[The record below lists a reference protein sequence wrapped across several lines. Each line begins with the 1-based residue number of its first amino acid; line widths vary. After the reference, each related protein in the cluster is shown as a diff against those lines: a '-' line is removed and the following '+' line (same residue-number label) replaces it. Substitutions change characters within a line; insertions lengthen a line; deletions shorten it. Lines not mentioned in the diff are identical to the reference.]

1 MNKFEALGIEPNIV
15 KAITELGFETPT
27 PIQEQAIPVLLK
39 EEKDLVGLAQ
49 TGTGK
54 TAAFGLPL
62 IQTVDFNS
70 RNTQALILC
79 PTRELCLQI
88 TKDLQSYTKYTQGA
102 NIVAIYGG
110 ASIVNQLR
118 DVKRG
123 AQIVVGTPGRMVD
136 MINRKGVTLNTVI
149 RVVLDEADEMLNM
162 GFKEDLDMI
171 LSETPD
177 QKCTWLFSATMPR
190 EVETIARKYMSDP
203 FQITV
208 GKRNEGNV
216 NIEHVYYV
224 VQSRDRYA
232 SLKRIVDFYPDIFGI
247 VFCRTK
253 AETQEVAEKL
263 IRDGYNADS
272 LHGDLSQA
280 QRDQVMKRYRSR
292 TLQVLVATD
301 VAARGIDVDDVT
313 HVINYNLPDEIENYT
328 HRSGRTARAGK
339 TGISIVI
346 LNIRE
351 VGKIRMLEKII
362 GKKFTKA
369 KVPGGSE
376 VCEKQLFALISKIH
390 DVEVNEAAIEKY
402 LPQIYSQLQDLT
414 KEELIKRFV
423 SDEFNRFLEYYKN
436 APDLNVENRSL
447 ERPERTSDRFNQRGD
462 ARADEPRS
470 RVPDRDAN
478 MTRFFIN
485 VGEMDGLDKG
495 GLLRFICD
503 TSNLEGSNI
512 GRIDIKS
519 SFSFFD
525 AAKEVED
532 FLMNAFKDQT
542 FKGRSVRIDPSN
554 GSGGAG
560 YRDNNS
566 FGKGKRPYGGGGSGG
581 DSSWK
586 KKSYGGGGGG
596 YSDGGSSSG
605 GGYRKRSYGNEEKP
619 RERSSEPPVD
629 GNTFSDRKSKFGKR
643 S

>member
-15 KAITELGFETPT
+15 KAIAELGFETPT

-88 TKDLQSYTKYTQGA
+88 TKDLQSYCKFIPSA

-136 MINRKGVTLNTVI
+136 MINRKGVTLRTVI

-171 LSETPD
+171 LSETPEE
-177 QKCTWLFSATMPR
+177 KCTWLFSATMPR
-190 EVETIARKYMSDP
+190 EVETIAKKYMSDP

-216 NIEHVYYV
+216 NIEHIYYV

-232 SLKRIVDFYPDIFGI
+232 SLKRIVDYYPDIFGI

-280 QRDQVMKRYRSR
+280 QRDQVMKRYRSH

-362 GKKFTKA
+362 GKKFTRA

-390 DVEVNEAAIEKY
+390 DVEVNEAAIARY
-402 LPQIYSQLQDLT
+402 LPQIYSQLEDLS

-436 APDLNVENRSL
+436 APDLNVENRGL
-447 ERPERTSDRFNQRGD
+447 DRGPERSSERTEERSAESRPRF
-462 ARADEPRS
+462 A
-470 RVPDRDAN
+470 DRDSN

-532 FLMNAFKDQT
+532 FLMNAFKGQT

-554 GSGGAG
+554 GSGGAA
-560 YRDNNS
+560 YRENG
-566 FGKGKRPYGGGGSGG
+566 FGKGKRPYGGGGGSG

-586 KKSYGGGGGG
+586 KKSYGGSGGG
-596 YSDGGSSSG
+596 YSDGGSG
-605 GGYRKRSYGNEEKP
+605 GGYKKRSYGSEEKP
-619 RERSSEPPVD
+619 ADTGS
-629 GNTFSDRKSKFGKR
+629 FSDRKSKFGKR
-643 S
+643 SS